1 MRTPLQQLMR
11 KANDILRYAENNR
24 LETDK
29 LATIKNA
36 LEQLNA
42 HIDKRGRQDRF
53 ADKII
58 KDEQLA
64 GIYEGLARDL
74 IENAN
79 LPQIFKNPKWKKYGM
94 DKQDYLDMVDKS
106 QEIKVHT
113 LESYGLSSEQI
124 RDIYSLTRGAG
135 WNNERVEEI
144 IKAGLMQ
151 AIAEQKVK
159 GFTEINP
166 DRLSNF
172 IKDEIYKNMALDE
185 VHAVSFKDY

>member
-58 KDEQLA
+58 KDEQIA

>member
-24 LETDK
+24 LETAK

-36 LEQLNA
+36 LEQLNE

-79 LPQIFKNPKWKKYGM
+79 LPQIFKNPKWKKYGLN
-94 DKQDYLDMVDKS
+94 KQDYLDMVDKS

>member
-58 KDEQLA
+58 KDEQIA

-151 AIAEQKVK
+151 AISEQKVK

>member
-11 KANDILRYAENNR
+11 KANDILRYAEENK

-29 LATIKNA
+29 LATIKDA
-36 LEQLNA
+36 LAMLNEK
-42 HIDKRGRQDRF
+42 ISKRGKQDRF

-58 KDEQLA
+58 NDKQLA

-79 LPQIFKNPKWKKYGM
+79 LPQIFKNQKWKKYGM
-94 DKQDYLDMVDKS
+94 DKQEYLDMIDKT
-106 QEIKVHT
+106 QDIKVHT

-124 RDIYSLTRGAG
+124 HDIYTLTRGAG
-135 WNNERVEEI
+135 WSNDRVEEI

-151 AIAEQKVK
+151 AIADQKVN
-159 GFTEINP
+159 GYAEINP
-166 DRLSNF
+166 DKLSNF
-172 IKDEIYKNMALDE
+172 IKDEIYKSMAVDE
-185 VHAVSFKDY
+185 VHAVSFKD

>member
-124 RDIYSLTRGAG
+124 RDIYSLTRGSG

>member
-11 KANDILRYAENNR
+11 KANDILRYAEENK

-29 LATIKNA
+29 LATIKDA
-36 LEQLNA
+36 LAMLNEK
-42 HIDKRGRQDRF
+42 ISKRGKQDRF

-58 KDEQLA
+58 NDKQLA

-79 LPQIFKNPKWKKYGM
+79 LPQIFKNQKWKKYGM
-94 DKQDYLDMVDKS
+94 DKQEYLDMIDKT
-106 QEIKVHT
+106 QDIKVHT

-124 RDIYSLTRGAG
+124 HDIYTLTRGAG
-135 WNNERVEEI
+135 WSNDRVEEI

-151 AIAEQKVK
+151 AIADQKAN
-159 GFTEINP
+159 GYAEINP
-166 DRLSNF
+166 DKLSNF
-172 IKDEIYKNMALDE
+172 IKDEIYKSMAVDE
-185 VHAVSFKDY
+185 VHAVSFKD

>member
-11 KANDILRYAENNR
+11 KANDILRYAEEYK

-29 LATIKNA
+29 LTTIKDA
-36 LEQLNA
+36 LERLNEK
-42 HIDKRGRQDRF
+42 DLVNKRGRQDRF

-58 KDEQLA
+58 EDKNLA

-79 LPQIFKNPKWKKYGM
+79 LPQIFKKQSWKRYGL
-94 DKQDYLDMVDKS
+94 DKQEYLDMIDKS
-106 QEIKVHT
+106 QQVKVHT

-124 RDIYSLTRGAG
+124 HDIYSLCREAG
-135 WNNERVEEI
+135 FKGEQVDDI
-144 IKAGLMQ
+144 IHAGLLQ
-151 AIAEQKVK
+151 AMADQKVY
-159 GFTEINP
+159 GYAEINP

-172 IKDEIYKNMALDE
+172 IKDEIYRQWPNGE
-185 VHAVSFKDY
+185 

>member
-79 LPQIFKNPKWKKYGM
+79 LPQIFKNPKWKYNCKC
-94 DKQDYLDMVDKS
+94 
-106 QEIKVHT
+106 
-113 LESYGLSSEQI
+113 
-124 RDIYSLTRGAG
+124 
-135 WNNERVEEI
+135 
-144 IKAGLMQ
+144 
-151 AIAEQKVK
+151 
-159 GFTEINP
+159 
-166 DRLSNF
+166 
-172 IKDEIYKNMALDE
+172 
-185 VHAVSFKDY
+185 

>member
-58 KDEQLA
+58 KDEQIA

-144 IKAGLMQ
+144 IKDGLMQ

>member
-64 GIYEGLARDL
+64 GIYEGLARDI

-144 IKAGLMQ
+144 IKDGLMQ

>member
-124 RDIYSLTRGAG
+124 HDIYSLTRGAG